1 MDIVFALI
9 FVAISGATALAAVGC
24 DRLSRRQVKP

>member
-9 FVAISGATALAAVGC
+9 LVVFCGAIALAAVGC